1 MSGRMLLPDIAHE
14 RLVTQ
19 MSECSWNKTMFNQGD
34 VAPFQIDGNFGT
46 PAGIVESFIQ
56 SHEYI
61 MTAPPGNAKL
71 EAVYTGEPNKVTL
84 ICLLPS
90 IPAAWVASGGGSF
103 KGMITR
109 GGFKVDASWDNKG
122 KSKTATITSE
132 LENDVYVT
140 IGQTPIGSNED
151 QSIKVAG
158 LGTGAFVNL
167 RGKKG
172 TKFTVTSA

>member
-19 MSECSWNKTMFNQGD
+19 MSECSWNKTMLNQGD
-34 VAPFQIDGNFGT
+34 VAPFQIDGNF
-46 PAGIVESFIQ
+46 P
-56 SHEYI
+56 
-61 MTAPPGNAKL
+61 PPGNAKL
-71 EAVYTGEPNKVTL
+71 EAAYTGELNKVTL

-90 IPAAWVASGGGSF
+90 IPAAWVASGGGQL
-103 KGMITR
+103 
-109 GGFKVDASWDNKG
+109 
-122 KSKTATITSE
+122 KTATITSE

-158 LGTGAFVNL
+158 LGTGAIVNL
-167 RGKKG
+167 KGKKG